1 MPSYSDSN
9 YEALQR
15 KLSQLE
21 EKLRAKEPD
30 LLREIE
36 FVRDLM
42 EARKSEANKTYS
54 GLTRP
59 IEAIDLCLKL
69 NGDYKLAKKEM
80 LTEILSGGYVGRRPK
95 AARGLLNDS
104 ILHHI
109 EIGYLSEKNGLIG
122 RPNPKKELARRR

>member
-9 YEALQR
+9 FVALQR

-30 LLREIE
+30 LIREIE

-42 EARKSEANKTYS
+42 EARQSEANKTYA

-59 IEAIDLCLKL
+59 IEAIDLFLKL
-69 NGDYKLAKKEM
+69 NGDHKHTKKEM
-80 LTEILSGGYVGRRPK
+80 LTEILAGGYTGRRPK

-109 EIGYLSEKNGLIG
+109 KIGYLSEKNDHIG
-122 RPNPKKELARRR
+122 RPNPKQELTRRR